1 MTKASEPKAK
11 SGGKPGLLTD
21 IGAGTKEAPAPIE
34 SAGPLTIVRVKTV
47 VAPDE
52 VRNAVLLPPDA
63 SVGDVVEVYF
73 EGCAGHVYGAGD
85 QPVAI
90 LLTASGAVFR
100 KIDDASWR
108 FILGS

>member
-47 VAPDE
+47 
-52 VRNAVLLPPDA
+52 
-63 SVGDVVEVYF
+63 VGDVVEVYF